1 MTTQTA
7 TPALSA
13 EVRASISDC
22 LACYSACT
30 EAVTYCLEQ
39 GGAHADS
46 AHIRLLLDCAAMC
59 RTAADFMLRNS
70 DCQSNVCTLAAE
82 VAAACA
88 RSCAGLKDD
97 PRMKAVA
104 DACLR
109 CASSCKQ
116 TTTDPAPRADYGG
129 YDKTVADTYPASDPP
144 STSGARA

>member
-7 TPALSA
+7 APALSA
-13 EVRASISDC
+13 ELRASIADC
-22 LACYSACT
+22 LACSSACT
-30 EAVTYCLEQ
+30 ETVAYCLEQ
-39 GGAHADS
+39 GGRHAES
-46 AHIRLLLDCAAMC
+46 AHIRLMLDCAEIC
-59 RTAADFMLRNS
+59 RTAADFMMRGS
-70 DCQSNVCTLAAE
+70 DHQSSVCALAAE

-88 RSCAGLKDD
+88 RSCAEFKDD
-97 PRMKAVA
+97 ARMKACV

-116 TTTDPAPRADYGG
+116 TQAAPAPRADYGG

>member
-13 EVRASISDC
+13 ELRAGISDC

-30 EAVTYCLEQ
+30 ETVSYCLER
-39 GGAHADS
+39 GGRYAEA
-46 AHIRLLLDCAAMC
+46 AHIRMLLDCAEMA
-59 RTAADFMLRNS
+59 RTAADFMLRGS
-70 DCQSNVCTLAAE
+70 DCHPEVCTLAASM
-82 VAAACA
+82 AAACA
-88 RSCAGLKDD
+88 RACAAFSDD
-97 PRMKAVA
+97 PRMKACV

-116 TTTDPAPRADYGG
+116 TKPVNGQRGDYDG

-144 STSGARA
+144 STSGGR